1 MSEPAQRRVGS
12 YRIVRRLA
20 VGGMAEIFLARL
32 EAAHGFT
39 KQVVLKRL
47 LPHLCEDPSFI
58 EMFLYEA
65 RLAARLSHP
74 NIAQV
79 FDIGESDERVY
90 YAMEYVHG
98 ADLRDVAKRID
109 ATWNAPPLELVIGVC
124 IGVAAGL
131 HYAHTARDET
141 GRPLAIVH
149 RDVSPANVVVT
160 YGGVAKLLDFGV
172 AKAKL
177 DGKESTA
184 VGVLKGKLPYMSPE
198 QIDCSVALDS
208 RSDVFSLGVM
218 LWELTTLQRLYRC
231 DSQMETIRRITRED
245 APPPSGVRKD
255 YPPALEKIVLRALA
269 RDRDQRYASA
279 FELQRA
285 LEAFALDQQL
295 VVSPSRIAELMAELF
310 AEELEGERAQL
321 EDEPR
326 EVTDSEVFTT
336 HWSAEANAAPSGGA
350 DQHEAPTRLSVV
362 APSPGPAV
370 PGPTSPD
377 DPSTRRRQPWPW
389 IGGAVGGALLVALTW
404 KLAGNA
410 GSDEQ
415 PRARP
420 EVVDSQPPEQPP
432 EPSPAPAVVTPPA
445 QPAPVA
451 QPASAKPAPPSSERP
466 PDKPKQREPKRQT
479 KKTSKPDTNW
489 NKNSLALPN

>member
-1 MSEPAQRRVGS
+1 MPVPAQRRVGG
-12 YRIVRRLA
+12 YRIIRKLA
-20 VGGMAEIFLARL
+20 VGGMAEIFLAQL

-47 LPHLCEDPSFI
+47 LPHLCDDPSFI

-79 FDIGESDERVY
+79 FDIGETDERVY

-98 ADLRDVAKRID
+98 PDLRAVAKRID
-109 ATWNAPPLELVIGVC
+109 ATWSAPPLDLVIGVC

-131 HYAHTARDET
+131 HYAHNARDEA
-141 GRPLAIVH
+141 GRALAIVH
-149 RDVSPANVVVT
+149 RDVTPANVVVT

-198 QIDCSVALDS
+198 QIDCARPLDG

-218 LWELTTLQRLYRC
+218 LWELTTLRRLYRC

-245 APPPSGVRKD
+245 APPPSSVRGD
-255 YPPALEKIVLRALA
+255 YPPALEAIVLRALA
-269 RDRDQRYASA
+269 RDRDQRYADA

-285 LEAFALDQQL
+285 LELFALEHRL
-295 VVSPSRIAELMAELF
+295 VVSPSRIAELMTALF

-326 EVTDSEVFTT
+326 EITDSEVFTT
-336 HWSAEANAAPSGGA
+336 SWNSEPAA
-350 DQHEAPTRLSVV
+350 EAPTRLSIA
-362 APSPGPAV
+362 APMPLPMLEPPRPRDPGIE
-370 PGPTSPD
+370 PGQQPRS
-377 DPSTRRRQPWPW
+377 RRRWAW
-389 IGGAVGGALLVALTW
+389 IGGAAGGALVVALAWT
-404 KLAGNA
+404 LATDGPPA
-410 GSDEQ
+410 PQPATPVDTTVTQPVEQ
-415 PRARP
+415 A
-420 EVVDSQPPEQPP
+420 PPPSP
-432 EPSPAPAVVTPPA
+432 EPSPEPGPVAA
-445 QPAPVA
+445 PAPVVPATAA
-451 QPASAKPAPPSSERP
+451 QP
-466 PDKPKQREPKRQT
+466 
-479 KKTSKPDTNW
+479 
-489 NKNSLALPN
+489 